1 MNGQIVVC
9 RGVNDGKELERSI
22 EDLSRY
28 LPFMRSVSVVPA
40 GLTRFREGLYPLE
53 LFSREEALDVIRMV
67 ESRQKE
73 FYERYGLHFIHAS
86 DEWYITAGLDFPE
99 EERYD
104 GYIQL
109 ENGVGMMRLF
119 IREFGEA
126 YENLLQEGFF
136 RQAAQKGPQTL
147 TIATGKLAYSTVK
160 DFAGRLMEAV
170 PGLTVH
176 VYAIRNDFFG
186 ETITVSGLITGRDL
200 ITQLKARQE
209 QGTDLGDRLL
219 IPSNMLRSGEQ
230 VFLDDATVADAEK
243 ALNLKVAA
251 VEPGGEDFIRAVLET
266 DYAMERENE
275 NFVYIKAYENT

>member
-1 MNGQIVVC
+1 
-9 RGVNDGKELERSI
+9 
-22 EDLSRY
+22 
-28 LPFMRSVSVVPA
+28 
-40 GLTRFREGLYPLE
+40 
-53 LFSREEALDVIRMV
+53 
-67 ESRQKE
+67 
-73 FYERYGLHFIHAS
+73 
-86 DEWYITAGLDFPE
+86 
-99 EERYD
+99 
-104 GYIQL
+104 
-109 ENGVGMMRLF
+109 MMRLF

-160 DFAGRLMEAV
+160 DFAKRLMEAV